1 MAFQWIDRKYDLAE
15 ARYAG
20 AMSRSIGPWSN
31 IKRHAG
37 TGILGGMRQAI
48 RSRRRCERFMKR
60 SAADAGIERV
70 NPLKR
75 IGRKMN
81 PIPFAMFCFFLIVN
95 PALAQHPPV
104 TTTAGPPSV
113 EAAFEKLPGRWVRLQ
128 GGYVITIRA
137 VDADGKLDAS
147 YANPRSLP
155 FHVAVANWN
164 DNTLKLLFELRAGG
178 YNGSTYTLSYDAAND
193 RLIGVYDQV
202 VVKQKFDVVF
212 VRDKS

>member
-1 MAFQWIDRKYDLAE
+1 M
-15 ARYAG
+15 
-20 AMSRSIGPWSN
+20 
-31 IKRHAG
+31 H
-37 TGILGGMRQAI
+37 
-48 RSRRRCERFMKR
+48 
-60 SAADAGIERV
+60 
-70 NPLKR
+70 
-75 IGRKMN
+75 

-95 PALAQHPPV
+95 PALAQQTPA
-104 TTTAGPPSV
+104 TTTAGPQSV
-113 EAAFEKLPGRWVRLQ
+113 ESAFEKLSGRWVRLQ

-147 YANPRSLP
+147 YANPRTLP
-155 FHVAVANWN
+155 FYVAVASRT